1 MAVDAAAVLRAAE
14 GNWFA
19 LLQAFGIHEKFLQNR
34 HGPCPACGGEDR
46 FRFDDKGKGM
56 HFCSGCGAGDGVDLL
71 RKLHGQSFR
80 QVIDQLAEH
89 LGVTTQEDR
98 NDPTRRQK
106 LDLKGQLEQLW
117 RGGQRLSGMDSA
129 SAYLGRRLCGGS
141 ILANR
146 AALAVLR
153 YHPALTYI
161 HDDGSRSKHPGML
174 AAIQG
179 ADGRMVALHR
189 TYLNGAHKAD
199 VPEAKK
205 TTPSLRTMSGAA
217 IRLAAPR
224 EGVIAVA
231 EGIETALAVQQLY
244 GAPCWA
250 TISSGGMASFDWRGA
265 GDIRALMIFADHDP
279 NFAGHAAAYQ
289 LAHRATK
296 AGLTCNVILP
306 DVIGEDFADQLARE
320 VREAHS

>member
-1 MAVDAAAVLRAAE
+1 MAVDATAVLQAAE
-14 GNWFA
+14 GNWFS
-19 LLQAFGIHEKFLQNR
+19 LLQGFGIHEKFLQNR
-34 HGPCPACGGEDR
+34 HGPCPACGGDDR

-71 RKLHGQSFR
+71 RKFLGQSFR
-80 QVIDQLAEH
+80 QIIDQLAERLH
-89 LGVTTQEDR
+89 VTTQEDR
-98 NDPTRRQK
+98 ADPVRRQK
-106 LDLKGQLEQLW
+106 LDLKGQLERMW
-117 RGGQRLSGMDSA
+117 NGAQRLGGTDPGSR
-129 SAYLGRRLCGGS
+129 YLERRLCGGRTWVQAS
-141 ILANR
+141 R
-146 AALAVLR
+146 VLR
-153 YHPALTYI
+153 YHPRLSYL
-161 HDDGSRSKHPGML
+161 HSDNSRTHHPGLL

-189 TYLNGAHKAD
+189 TYLSESGGKAD

-205 TTPSLRTMSGAA
+205 TTPALRSMSGAA
-217 IRLAAPR
+217 IRLAAPLD
-224 EGVIAVA
+224 GVIAVA

-289 LAHRATK
+289 LAHRASK

-320 VREAHS
+320 VREAHA